1 MTGRK
6 EKVIMHFSGRTWRP
20 FYERDSCIIE
30 LTAGCT
36 YGKCSFC
43 NLYQNEPFWLTPLEQ
58 FEEGLQKIKDYQPH
72 ARRLFLTGA
81 NPFALSY
88 ERLKP
93 YVLTVRDYLIKC
105 QSIAMFASIR
115 DIRNKEVWQL
125 RKLRAMGVNGLSIGT
140 ESGDDDTLVLAG
152 KGYTADDIL
161 EQCQKLDE
169 AGIEYYFVYMTG
181 LAGKGGG
188 MRNAENSAR
197 LFSRLNPYFISVD
210 ALTLFPKTELYERAG
225 MGSFIPAGEKER
237 LQELQTFIR
246 NLQIR
251 THLFAN
257 SSSNF
262 YPLSVYLPKERESA
276 ISELQWVLDH
286 YSEEEMAAYRAG
298 LESLG

>member
-1 MTGRK
+1 
-6 EKVIMHFSGRTWRP
+6 MHFSGRTWRP
-20 FYERDSCIIE
+20 HYEADSCIIE

-43 NLYQNEPFWLTPLEQ
+43 NLYQDEPFRLASLEQ
-58 FEEGLQKIKDYQPH
+58 FEEDLREVKHYQPY

-88 ERLKP
+88 EKLKP
-93 YVLTVRDYLIKC
+93 YVLTVRDYLTKC

-115 DIRNKEVWQL
+115 DIENKEIWQL

-140 ESGDDDTLVLAG
+140 ESGDDAALALAG
-152 KGYTADDIL
+152 KGYTAEDIWK
-161 EQCQKLDE
+161 QCRKLDE

-181 LAGKGGG
+181 LAGAGRGE
-188 MRNAENSAR
+188 RNARNSAR

-210 ALTLFPKTELYERAG
+210 ALTLFPDTRLYDMARAG
-225 MGSFIPAGEKER
+225 HFIPAGEKEKLR
-237 LQELQTFIR
+237 ELQQFIG

-257 SSSNF
+257 STTNF
-262 YPLSVYLPKERESA
+262 YPLTAYLPKERERA
-276 ISELQWVLDH
+276 ISELQYVIDH
-286 YSEEEMAAYRAG
+286 HTEEEMAAYRAG
-298 LESLG
+298 LRSLGETD

>member
-1 MTGRK
+1 
-6 EKVIMHFSGRTWRP
+6 MHFSGRTWRP
-20 FYERDSCIIE
+20 HYEVDSCIIE
-30 LTAGCT
+30 LTAGCA

-43 NLYQNEPFWLTPLEQ
+43 NLYENEPFRMASLEQ
-58 FEEGLQKIKDYQPH
+58 FEKDLQEIKDYQPH

-115 DIRNKEVWQL
+115 DIQNKEVWQL

-140 ESGDDDTLVLAG
+140 ESGDEDTLALAG
-152 KGYTADDIL
+152 KGYTADDIQK
-161 EQCQKLDE
+161 QCQKLDE

-188 MRNAENSAR
+188 TRNAVNSAR
-197 LFSRLNPYFISVD
+197 LFSGLNPYFISVD
-210 ALTLFPKTELYERAG
+210 ALTLFPNTGLYDMAG
-225 MGSFIPAGEKER
+225 TGRFIPAGEKER
-237 LQELQTFIR
+237 LQELQVFIR

-262 YPLSVYLPKERESA
+262 YPLSVYLPKERERA
-276 ISELQWVLDH
+276 IAELQYVIDH
-286 YSEEEMAAYRAG
+286 HSEEEMAAYRAG
-298 LESLG
+298 LKSLG

>member
-1 MTGRK
+1 MY
-6 EKVIMHFSGRTWRP
+6 FSGRTWRP
-20 FYERDSCIIE
+20 HYEADSCIIE
-30 LTAGCT
+30 LTGGCA
-36 YGKCSFC
+36 YGQCNFC
-43 NLYQNEPFWLTPLEQ
+43 NLYENEPFRIVSLEQ
-58 FEEGLQKIKDYQPH
+58 FEKDLQEIKEYQPH

-93 YVLTVRDYLIKC
+93 YVLTVRDYLVKC
-105 QSIAMFASIR
+105 QYIAMFASIR
-115 DIRNKEVWQL
+115 DIQNKEVWQL
-125 RKLRAMGVNGLSIGT
+125 QKLRAMGVNGLSIGT
-140 ESGDDDTLVLAG
+140 ESGDNDTLALAS

-161 EQCQKLDE
+161 KQCQKLDE

-188 MRNAENSAR
+188 TRNAVNSAR
-197 LFSRLNPYFISVD
+197 LFSRLNPYFISVNS
-210 ALTLFPKTELYERAG
+210 LTLFPNTRLYDMAR

-237 LQELQTFIR
+237 LQELQVFIQ
-246 NLQIR
+246 NLQIK

-276 ISELQWVLDH
+276 ISELQYVIDH
-286 YSEEEMAAYRAG
+286 HSEEEMAEYRAG
-298 LESLG
+298 LKSLG

>member
-1 MTGRK
+1 MAGDAYAARAVAYLEGGRM
-6 EKVIMHFSGRTWRP
+6 MHFSGRTWRP
-20 FYERDSCIIE
+20 HYEADSCIIE
-30 LTAGCT
+30 LTAGCA

-43 NLYQNEPFWLTPLEQ
+43 NLYENEPFRMASLGQ
-58 FEEGLQKIKDYQPH
+58 FEEDLQEIKDYQPH

-115 DIRNKEVWQL
+115 DIQNKEVWQL

-140 ESGDDDTLVLAG
+140 ESGDDDTLALAG

-161 EQCQKLDE
+161 KQCRKLDE

-188 MRNAENSAR
+188 TRNAVNSAR

-210 ALTLFPKTELYERAG
+210 ALTLFPNTKLYDMAG
-225 MGSFIPAGEKER
+225 TAVLSQQGRKRDCRSYRCSFRICRSGHICLPI
-237 LQELQTFIR
+237 LPQIFI
-246 NLQIR
+246 
-251 THLFAN
+251 HYLF
-257 SSSNF
+257 
-262 YPLSVYLPKERESA
+262 
-276 ISELQWVLDH
+276 ISQKKGKAPFQ
-286 YSEEEMAAYRAG
+286 SCNM
-298 LESLG
+298 